1 MILIQGG
8 QKAMSWTWRLA
19 DTGNKKLKLVGPCDR
34 QITIPKG
41 TKDENIIM
49 VTKSFTK

>member
-1 MILIQGG
+1 
-8 QKAMSWTWRLA
+8 MSWTWRLA
-19 DTGNKKLKLVGPCDR
+19 DTGNKKLKLVGPCDQ

-41 TKDENIIM
+41 TKDENIIK